1 MTGFVDSLRL
11 RRRERRSLYVC
22 AHGVAVRGN
31 EGLTVYLVLPW
42 AAEAMYRSTLS
53 LFTSELPVSTNTG

>member
-11 RRRERRSLYVC
+11 RRSLSVC
-22 AHGVAVRGN
+22 APRVAVRGN

-42 AAEAMYRSTLS
+42 AAEAM
-53 LFTSELPVSTNTG
+53 